1 MAELHTR
8 AYAVLHVKSVDGDR
22 RRIAGMASTP
32 EPDRMGDIVEPLG
45 IGYKNPVPL
54 LLYHNTQK
62 PVGKVWF
69 ETPTAEG
76 LAFEA
81 ELPEITEPGTVRDR
95 IEEAWTSL
103 KEGLLGG
110 VSIGFR
116 ALEHAFMKETDGIRF
131 TKTEVLELSLVTIPA
146 NAGATVHTIKALDLA
161 ASGPHPSAVADTRVK
176 AAPRSAPAMTQT
188 QQVHDQIS
196 AFEATRQAK
205 SARQVALM
213 QAAAGDNITLDEKQ
227 AKEYD
232 DLERDV
238 TEVDAHLVRLRSLE
252 KSIIAGATAIT
263 PDAGTRADTGTAAR
277 GGTSV
282 VQVKSMLP
290 KGTGFVRMTCAK
302 VVCNGNLLEAAE
314 YASRWKDTPEVA
326 LALKAAV
333 AAGNITDT
341 TWAGPLAV
349 QQNLA
354 SEFVELLRPATII
367 GRIPGL
373 RMVPFNTKV
382 PTQTAGGTYGWVGEG
397 KPKPLTK
404 LAFSSENLVVSKAA
418 GIIVITEELARL
430 SSPSAEAVVRDDM
443 IKGIAQF
450 LDGQFIDP
458 AVAAVTGVNPASIT
472 NGLTPIVSTD
482 DPMTDLVAV
491 LQAFAAA
498 NVSISGGVLIMNES
512 NGLVMGLVRDAQG
525 NTLFPGVTAQG
536 GTAQGFTV
544 ITSNTASTNVIALQ
558 PSRVLVADEGQ
569 VSIDVSREA
578 SLQMDSA
585 PTSPADATT
594 VLVSLW
600 QHNMVGLRAERLINW
615 KRLDNVS
622 VQILTGAVYAPLLVT
637 PSAAAASARTAKT
650 SKAHE

>member
-1 MAELHTR
+1 
-8 AYAVLHVKSVDGDR
+8 
-22 RRIAGMASTP
+22 
-32 EPDRMGDIVEPLG
+32 
-45 IGYKNPVPL
+45 
-54 LLYHNTQK
+54 
-62 PVGKVWF
+62 
-69 ETPTAEG
+69 
-76 LAFEA
+76 
-81 ELPEITEPGTVRDR
+81 
-95 IEEAWTSL
+95 
-103 KEGLLGG
+103 
-110 VSIGFR
+110 
-116 ALEHAFMKETDGIRF
+116 
-131 TKTEVLELSLVTIPA
+131 
-146 NAGATVHTIKALDLA
+146 
-161 ASGPHPSAVADTRVK
+161 
-176 AAPRSAPAMTQT
+176 
-188 QQVHDQIS
+188 
-196 AFEATRQAK
+196 
-205 SARQVALM
+205 
-213 QAAAGDNITLDEKQ
+213 
-227 AKEYD
+227 
-232 DLERDV
+232 
-238 TEVDAHLVRLRSLE
+238 
-252 KSIIAGATAIT
+252 
-263 PDAGTRADTGTAAR
+263 
-277 GGTSV
+277 
-282 VQVKSMLP
+282 
-290 KGTGFVRMTCAK
+290 
-302 VVCNGNLLEAAE
+302 
-314 YASRWKDTPEVA
+314 
-326 LALKAAV
+326 
-333 AAGNITDT
+333 
-341 TWAGPLAV
+341 
-349 QQNLA
+349 
-354 SEFVELLRPATII
+354 
-367 GRIPGL
+367 
-373 RMVPFNTKV
+373 
-382 PTQTAGGTYGWVGEG
+382 
-397 KPKPLTK
+397 
-404 LAFSSENLVVSKAA
+404 
-418 GIIVITEELARL
+418 
-430 SSPSAEAVVRDDM
+430 VRDDM